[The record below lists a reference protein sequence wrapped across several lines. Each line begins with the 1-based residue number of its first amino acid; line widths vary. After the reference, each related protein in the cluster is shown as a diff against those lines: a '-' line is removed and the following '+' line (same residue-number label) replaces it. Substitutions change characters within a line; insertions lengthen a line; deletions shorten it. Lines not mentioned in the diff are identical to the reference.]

1 MLKTPEWLIQE
12 VSISPTPE
20 TSYDQLHIEQFQL
33 ITKSLGNPRMPI
45 LKLLVFLSRQVWF
58 QFTYH
63 EQCSSETR
71 ATRFIHRQHWPQTLP
86 TSLTGCHPCS
96 WCKAAHTEQPLWF
109 SGLGMLKINLCQ
121 AKNAWKGTRGLCF
134 VAPNWLYKYMPIFL
148 CYYSNIQCL

>member
-33 ITKSLGNPRMPI
+33 ITKSPGNARMPI

-86 TSLTGCHPCS
+86 TSSTGCHPCS